1 MSEEA
6 EVVIPHWNRAAS
18 LARALDALRAQTRPV
33 AVTVVDNGSDD
44 GSVEMLAADY
54 PEVRCLSLERNLGFG
69 AAVNRGIAISEARVV
84 ILLNNDTVADER
96 FVERLLEAQAA
107 DGAEMVAACLRAPA
121 GPIESLGVEIDR
133 SLVAYD
139 VWHGERYERL
149 VTEAPSEPLAPSAGA
164 AAYLR
169 QALDRVGGFDEQLFA
184 YLEDVELGIRMR
196 LAGMR
201 CATAP
206 AAFAWH
212 EHSATLGSGAR
223 AKNRLMGRSRTY
235 LLWKHGGGLRPRE
248 RARGAIIDS
257 LVYAGQALIDRNLGA
272 PSGRLEMRRELAGRP
287 RPAAEPRMATVP
299 KVERRLSEA
308 LRMRLARR
316 LPRA

>member
-1 MSEEA
+1 
-6 EVVIPHWNRAAS
+6 VIPHWNRAGS
-18 LARALDALRAQTRPV
+18 LTRALDALRAQTRPA

-107 DGAEMVAACLRAPA
+107 GGAEMVAACLRAPA
-121 GPIESLGVEIDR
+121 GPIESLGIEIDR

-139 VWHGERYERL
+139 VWHGQRYERL
-149 VTEAPSEPLAPSAGA
+149 ATDAPPEPLAPSAGA

-169 QALDRVGGFDEQLFA
+169 RALDRVGGFDEQLFA

-206 AAFAWH
+206 EAFAWH

-223 AKNRLMGRSRTY
+223 AKNRLMGRSRAY

-248 RARGAIIDS
+248 RARGATIDS

-272 PSGRLEMRRELAGRP
+272 PAGRREMRRQLAGQRRP
-287 RPAAEPRMATVP
+287 PAEPLMATVP